1 MTIFVVIF
9 VWVALTVLLLGAFR
23 AGAMLDRYVWTQS
36 ADDWT
41 VWLPRKERE
50 KARKRMELEKE
61 QQEKKSS

>member
-9 VWVALTVLLLGAFR
+9 VAVALTVLLFGAFS
-23 AGAMLDRYVWTQS
+23 AGAMLEKHVWNQS

-50 KARKRMELEKE
+50 KARKRIARGEE
-61 QQEKKSS
+61 